1 MAGKLGLGLL
11 ETLLENLDR
20 DLNLAGTTLT
30 GPSIKDAALLGTAVQ
45 SVAAAGSNQGD
56 AGAIAATA
64 PLVLVTAADN
74 TKGVIL
80 PTLATAGTGAVLFI
94 TNTVT
99 NKTLKVYPGS
109 GDQILPLSDNAEFVM
124 AASTTAVLVSADG
137 DKWIG
142 LEGAVIA
149 A

>member
-20 DLNLAGTTLT
+20 DLNLANTTLT
-30 GPSIKDAALLGTAVQ
+30 GPSLKDAAVLGAAVQ
-45 SVAAAGSNQGD
+45 TVAAAGGDQGA

-64 PLVLVTAADN
+64 PLVLVTDADN
-74 TKGVIL
+74 SKGVVL
-80 PTLATAGTGAVLFI
+80 PALATVGTGAILFI

-99 NKTLKVYPGS
+99 NKTLKVYPAS
-109 GDQILPLSDNAEFVM
+109 GDQILPLGDNTAFVM

>member
-20 DLNLAGTTLT
+20 DLNLANTTLT
-30 GPSIKDAALLGTAVQ
+30 GPSLKDAAVLGAAVQ
-45 SVAAAGSNQGD
+45 TVAAAGGD
-56 AGAIAATA
+56 QAAATAIAATA
-64 PLVLVTAADN
+64 PLVLVTGADSS
-74 TKGVIL
+74 KGVKL
-80 PTLATAGTGAVLFI
+80 PSLATAGTGAIVFI
-94 TNTVT
+94 TNVT
-99 NKTLKVYPGS
+99 AGQTLKVYPAT
-109 GDQILPLSDNAEFVM
+109 GDQILPLSDNAHFVM

>member
-20 DLNLAGTTLT
+20 DLNLANTTLT
-30 GPSIKDAALLGTAVQ
+30 GPSLKDAAVLGAAVQ
-45 SVAAAGSNQGD
+45 TVAAAGSNQTD

-64 PLVLVTAADN
+64 PLVLVTESNN
-74 TKGVIL
+74 TKGVRL
-80 PTLATAGTGAVLFI
+80 PSLATAGTGAIVFI
-94 TNTVT
+94 TNTVAGQ
-99 NKTLKVYPGS
+99 TLKVYPAS
-109 GDQILPLSDNAEFVM
+109 GDQILPLSDDAHFVM